1 MKLTFEVEKTIAE
14 QPNKFILGT
23 TMNLTCTVK
32 GPGLKPPY
40 YQPMF
45 QFLSLDESGREKHIL
60 ESYKLPKKFW
70 YSPLETQLD
79 GIYSFVFTR
88 KLQVARISQNDS
100 SRYKCVVHSDLG
112 PCSRS
117 KIVKVTTRKF
127 QNFCLKIVISSYS
140 S

>member
-1 MKLTFEVEKTIAE
+1 MNLTFEVEKTIAE

-32 GPGLKPPY
+32 APDWKPKKFEPS
-40 YQPMF
+40 F
-45 QFLSLDESGREKHIL
+45 EFFSLDESGREKYIL
-60 ESYKLPKKFW
+60 ESYKLPKKFF
-70 YSPLETQLD
+70 YTDTEVQLN
-79 GIYSFVFTR
+79 GIYSYNFTR

-100 SRYKCVVHSDLG
+100 RRYKCVVHSEFG
-112 PCSRS
+112 PCSHS